1 MLTRGVPVARLM
13 GTEIRVHLS
22 WTLIAAFLVASLGAV
37 DLPDQNPGWP
47 GGVAWAVAIAAG
59 AGFFASVLFHELAH
73 LAVGRRA
80 HASPA
85 SVTLL
90 LFGGVAPAERGART
104 AAWEAAIAIAGPAAS
119 LAFGLVAIAIS
130 TVISPPRGPAGSRRR
145 RSVTR
150 LRSSGC
156 SAASWDWST

>member
-1 MLTRGVPVARLM
+1 MARLM

-37 DLPDQNPGWP
+37 DLPGQNPGWS
-47 GGVAWAVAIAAG
+47 GSVSWAVAIAAG
-59 AGFFASVLFHELAH
+59 AGFFASVLLHELAH

-90 LFGGVAPAERGART
+90 LFGGVSPAERGART

-119 LAFGLVAIAIS
+119 LGLGFAAWFQHRQHALL
-130 TVISPPRGPAGSRRR
+130 T
-145 RSVTR
+145 
-150 LRSSGC
+150 LRQHHVVGRHIGFALRHLVEVDDDAR
-156 SAASWDWST
+156 AALVRHLG